1 MNRRQR
7 EVPTLEDALAKGF
20 AAMQGEEEYEPKT
33 KPVAKQEPDAV
44 NISPSPT
51 ETDYRP
57 PTQAAERRTTF
68 SVTPSTKPLKEGEA
82 AQDKVS
88 DTVEVLEKPSST
100 IGDDFDVEWSY
111 LMQALIS
118 KYPNECSCKS
128 HAALFGSSFSFLERS
143 Y

>member
-1 MNRRQR
+1 MCSPRFRLHMNRRQR

-20 AAMQGEEEYEPKT
+20 AAMQGEEEDEPKT

-82 AQDKVS
+82 AQDNVS

-100 IGDDFDVEWSY
+100 IGDDFDVEW
-111 LMQALIS
+111 
-118 KYPNECSCKS
+118 
-128 HAALFGSSFSFLERS
+128 
-143 Y
+143 

>member
-1 MNRRQR
+1 MCSPRFRLHMNRRQR

-20 AAMQGEEEYEPKT
+20 AAMQGEEEDEPKT
-33 KPVAKQEPDAV
+33 KPVAEQELDAA
-44 NISPSPT
+44 NISPSQT

-100 IGDDFDVEWSY
+100 IGDDFDVEW
-111 LMQALIS
+111 
-118 KYPNECSCKS
+118 
-128 HAALFGSSFSFLERS
+128 
-143 Y
+143 